1 MDTSFERLTEAIKL
15 AADKLGFDDVAIRRA
30 ADDPPSLAALQ
41 AATLSS
47 LATLADEGLLH
58 HRVRLFRLAAVR
70 EQNRPPRHMPP
81 SERSQ
86 LVKNM
91 ENMRTKAL
99 RTREGPDKSGG
110 REMLVL
116 GAPKFC
122 SSRPLH
128 ELKPRHASHKD
139 AQRAGLLLRIVS
151 VPCYVIGISFAAE
164 DTNGR
169 VEHITV
175 YNFPLHGIRTGP
187 DLDALFPLGTLCAIR
202 EPSFKMG
209 DTENG
214 HAVRCD
220 SASDFHFLESDSPI
234 LADARWPGPAPA
246 KPRPASF
253 DWKALGN
260 GYFAQRKDYLAV
272 RAYSEGLARCSS
284 PEQRLVYYLNRAQA
298 NLRLSNLGGAWRDT
312 SAVLSFLKAG
322 ISGGPPRAELKA
334 TIRRAWALEGLR
346 HLERAHE
353 EYNRALELDQEESDV
368 HSGQG
373 FVEVLIGQRD
383 AGAFD
388 WAELKKLATGWMAPG
403 GLPVADYFG
412 PVKIARLEQ
421 RSRGRGI
428 VASEAM
434 KAGDLIIVEKALATA
449 ANLSAGRTLAYD
461 LTSDTMADTS
471 RAELVTALAARMM
484 DDSSVAPLIYSLHG
498 GPRFPPSG
506 DFAPTAVRD
515 RPLLPFATQATAG
528 TSRLEAISLV
538 NAFPLGRFKVG
549 YEGIDNSASGLFLV
563 ASMLNH
569 SCQPNAH
576 WMNLGDVMV
585 VRARTAIA
593 EGDEILI
600 SYVPSASSQTLAD
613 NVLRQRTMTACGCVM
628 CEEMINNGGDQIT
641 LRHKLLDE
649 SIPKY
654 SKIIYREGVAGLKSR
669 RNHKPAFAKLVNRI
683 EATYPKDGISFRP
696 DLVMPYLVM
705 SEYCD
710 TTTNTGAA
718 ESVAWARK
726 ALVASG
732 ADLVDDEAGR
742 ITPTA
747 APISQIGNM
756 MVRMLRNAS
765 MYVWDG
771 GVVGHEG
778 FAWLRAAVEMSRLLY
793 GDTVASFAVRF
804 ASRLVLYGLD
814 KAVRRWLKEEEGES
828 G

>member
-15 AADKLGFDDVAIRRA
+15 AADKLGFDD
-30 ADDPPSLAALQ
+30 

-47 LATLADEGLLH
+47 LATLADTGTATPSNTPEAVAD
-58 HRVRLFRLAAVR
+58 RVRAFRTAAIR

-81 SERSQ
+81 SERLQ
-86 LVKNM
+86 LVETM
-91 ENMRTKAL
+91 EKTRSKVL
-99 RTREGPDKSGG
+99 RLLDGSDQSGG
-110 REMLVL
+110 LNLLIL
-116 GAPKFC
+116 GATKFC
-122 SSRPLH
+122 STRPLQ
-128 ELKPRHASHKD
+128 ELKPITFKDMQVTKTHKG
-139 AQRAGLLLRIVS
+139 RVLLLRIVS
-151 VPCYVIGISFAAE
+151 VPCYIVGISFAAE

-169 VEHITV
+169 VEHITI
-175 YNFPLHGIRTGP
+175 YNLPLHGIRTGP
-187 DLDALFPLGTLCAIR
+187 DLDALFPVGALCAIR

-209 DTENG
+209 GSENG

-220 SASDFHFLESDSPI
+220 SASDFYFLEPDSPI

-246 KPRPASF
+246 EPRPASF

-298 NLRLSNLGGAWRDT
+298 NLRLNNFGGAWRDT

-334 TIRRAWALEGLR
+334 TIRRARALTGLR
-346 HLERAHE
+346 HLERAHD
-353 EYNRALELDQEESDV
+353 EYNRAFELDQDEL
-368 HSGQG
+368 
-373 FVEVLIGQRD
+373 EVLSGRGLVGALLSQRD
-383 AGAFD
+383 TGECNWAGL
-388 WAELKKLATGWMAPG
+388 EELATGWMAPS

-412 PVKIARLEQ
+412 PIKIARLEQ
-421 RSRGRGI
+421 RLRGRGI
-428 VASEAM
+428 VATKAM
-434 KAGDLIIVEKALATA
+434 KAGDLIIVEKALAVA
-449 ANLSAGRTLAYD
+449 ANLP
-461 LTSDTMADTS
+461 
-471 RAELVTALAARMM
+471 AER
-484 DDSSVAPLIYSLHG
+484 
-498 GPRFPPSG
+498 
-506 DFAPTAVRD
+506 DFAPTAMRD
-515 RPLLPFATQATAG
+515 RPLLPFATHATVD
-528 TSRLEAISLV
+528 TTRLEAISLV
-538 NAFPLGRFKVG
+538 NAFPLGRHKIG
-549 YEGIDNSASGLFLV
+549 YEFIDNYASGLFLV

-576 WMNLGDVMV
+576 WMNLGDVV
-585 VRARTAIA
+585 IVRARTAIA
-593 EGDEILI
+593 PGDEICI
-600 SYVPSASSQTLAD
+600 SYVPSASSQTVAD
-613 NVLRQRTMTACGCVM
+613 NILRQRAMTACGCVM
-628 CEEMINNGGDQIT
+628 CEEMINDGSDQIN
-641 LRHKLLDE
+641 LRHKLLDDN
-649 SIPKY
+649 IPKY
-654 SKIIYREGVAGLKSR
+654 SQFIHREGAAGLKSR
-669 RNHKPAFAKLVNRI
+669 RNNKPALAKLIKRI

-696 DLVMPYLVM
+696 DLVMPYLVI
-705 SEYCD
+705 SEFCD

-732 ADLVDDEAGR
+732 ADFVDDEAGK

-756 MVRMLRNAS
+756 MVLMLRNAS

-778 FAWLRAAVEMSRLLY
+778 FAWLAAAVEMSRILY

-814 KAVRRWLKEEEGES
+814 KAVRRWIKEAEGGS